1 MDWQGILVILNTID
15 TFMGVV
21 FLVGSWLG
29 IRAWWRSRR
38 RHAQEGSD
46 AVGSAGPEDTQ
57 EDEVIR

>member
-15 TFMGVV
+15 TFMGAV

-29 IRAWWRSRR
+29 IRAWLRSRR
-38 RHAQEGSD
+38 YAQTGSD
-46 AVGSAGPEDTQ
+46 AVGSAGPEDAQ